1 MDYIFGGLCAVSAN
15 VNDLP
20 DATVQERI
28 LKVLLC
34 KRSRASVNS

>member
-1 MDYIFGGLCAVSAN
+1 VDYIFGGVRAVSAN

-28 LKVLLC
+28 LKVF
-34 KRSRASVNS
+34 